1 MNIASK
7 KFELIGFCKGLLK
20 YYTSNMT
27 NKRTIAIAGN
37 IGAGK
42 TSLVEFLTSTYNITP
57 FYEPN
62 DENPYLEDF
71 YKDMNRWGF
80 HSQLYFLSNKF
91 RIHQQVDQTPG
102 VVVQDRTIFED
113 VEIFATALKQMR
125 KISARD
131 WKTYQDFYQSIIASI
146 KPPDL
151 MIYLK
156 CSIRTIRKRIKIRGR
171 EMEQDIPL
179 SYLKRL
185 DSLYENWIDNYS
197 MSKVMVIETDRLD
210 YVYDLIDRLD
220 VMQQIEALLP
230 KSLIRN

>member
-1 MNIASK
+1 
-7 KFELIGFCKGLLK
+7 
-20 YYTSNMT
+20 MT

-71 YKDMNRWGF
+71 YKDMKRWGF

-125 KISARD
+125 KISNRD
-131 WKTYQDFYQSIIASI
+131 WKTYQDFYQSITASI

-171 EMEQDIPL
+171 KMEQDIPL
-179 SYLKRL
+179 SYLRRL
-185 DSLYENWIDNYS
+185 DRLYENWIANYS
-197 MSKVMVIETDRLD
+197 MSQVMVIETDRLD

-220 VMQQIEALLP
+220 VMSQIEALLP

>member
-1 MNIASK
+1 MKVGQRSALKMRSK
-7 KFELIGFCKGLLK
+7 PI
-20 YYTSNMT
+20 
-27 NKRTIAIAGN
+27 NKKTIAIAGN

-42 TSLVEFLTSTYNITP
+42 TSLVEFLTHTYNITP

-62 DENPYLEDF
+62 DKNPYLEDF
-71 YKDMNRWGF
+71 YKDMKRWAF

-91 RIHQQVDQTPG
+91 RIHQQVDSTKG

-113 VEIFATALKQMR
+113 VEIFATALYQMKQ
-125 KISARD
+125 ISKHD
-131 WKTYQDFYQSIIASI
+131 WQTYQGFYSSIIESI

-179 SYLKRL
+179 SYLRRL
-185 DSLYENWIDNYS
+185 DKLYNNWISNYS
-197 MSKVMVIETDRLD
+197 LSKVMIIETDKLD

-220 VMQQIEALLP
+220 VMQQIESLLP
-230 KSLIRN
+230 KSLTPK

>member
-1 MNIASK
+1 
-7 KFELIGFCKGLLK
+7 
-20 YYTSNMT
+20 MT
-27 NKRTIAIAGN
+27 NKRVIAIAGN

-42 TSLVEFLTSTYNITP
+42 TSLVDFLTSTYNITP

-71 YKDMNRWGF
+71 YKDMKRWSF

-91 RIHQQVDQTPG
+91 RIHQQVDSTTG

-113 VEIFATALKQMR
+113 VEIFATALHQMKQ
-125 KISARD
+125 ISERD
-131 WKTYQDFYQSIIASI
+131 WKTYHDFYQSITASI
-146 KPPDL
+146 RPPDL

-171 EMEQDIPL
+171 KMEQDIPL

-185 DSLYENWIDNYS
+185 DKLYENWINNYS
-197 MSKVMVIETDRLD
+197 MSKVLVIDSGKLD
-210 YVYDLIDRLD
+210 YMCDFIDRLD
-220 VMQQIEALLP
+220 VMQQIEELLP
-230 KSLIRN
+230 KTLKRT

>member
-1 MNIASK
+1 MKNK
-7 KFELIGFCKGLLK
+7 K
-20 YYTSNMT
+20 
-27 NKRTIAIAGN
+27 TIAIAGN

-42 TSLVEFLTSTYNITP
+42 TSLVEFLTNTYNITP

-71 YKDMNRWGF
+71 YQDMKRWSF
-80 HSQLYFLSNKF
+80 HSQLYFLSSKF
-91 RIHQQVDQTPG
+91 RIHQQVDSTSG

-113 VEIFATALKQMR
+113 VEIFATALYQMK
-125 KISARD
+125 KISKRD
-131 WKTYQDFYQSIIASI
+131 WQTYQDFYHSIIASI

-171 EMEQDIPL
+171 AMEQEIPL
-179 SYLKRL
+179 SYLRRL
-185 DSLYENWIDNYS
+185 DKLYENWIANYKL
-197 MSKVMVIETDRLD
+197 SKVMVIETDKLD

-220 VMQQIEALLP
+220 VMQQIELLLP
-230 KSLIRN
+230 STLERS

>member
-1 MNIASK
+1 VN
-7 KFELIGFCKGLLK
+7 
-20 YYTSNMT
+20 T
-27 NKRTIAIAGN
+27 KRTIAIAGN

-42 TSLVEFLTSTYNITP
+42 TSLVEFLTATYNITP

-71 YKDMNRWGF
+71 YKDMKRWSF

-91 RIHQQVDQTPG
+91 RIHQQVDSTPG

-113 VEIFATALKQMR
+113 VEIFATALHQMKQ
-125 KISARD
+125 ISNRD
-131 WKTYQDFYQSIIASI
+131 WNTYQDFYQSITASI

-171 EMEQDIPL
+171 KMEQDIPL

-185 DSLYENWIDNYS
+185 DRLYENWIKNYS
-197 MSKVMVIETDRLD
+197 MSKVLVIESDKLD
-210 YVYDLIDRLD
+210 YMCNFVDRLD
-220 VMQQIEALLP
+220 VMQQIELLMP
-230 KSLIRN
+230 KSLKRS

>member
-1 MNIASK
+1 
-7 KFELIGFCKGLLK
+7 
-20 YYTSNMT
+20 MT

-71 YKDMNRWGF
+71 YKDMKRWGF

-91 RIHQQVDQTPG
+91 QIHQQVDQTPG

-125 KISARD
+125 KISERD
-131 WKTYQDFYQSIIASI
+131 WKTYQDFYQSITASI

-156 CSIRTIRKRIKIRGR
+156 CSIRTVRKRIKIRGR
-171 EMEQDIPL
+171 QMEQDIPL
-179 SYLKRL
+179 SYLRRL
-185 DSLYENWIDNYS
+185 DRLYENWIRNYQ